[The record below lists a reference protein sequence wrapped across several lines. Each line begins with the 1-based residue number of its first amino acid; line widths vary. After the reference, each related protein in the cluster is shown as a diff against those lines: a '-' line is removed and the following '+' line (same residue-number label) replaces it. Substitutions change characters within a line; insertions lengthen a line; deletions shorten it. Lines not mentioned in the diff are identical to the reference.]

1 MEEGT
6 IVEYKV
12 SVGDEVK
19 KGDTFSRRDAEL
31 LIAWLVE
38 KSKCAVR
45 ALTAGRHSF
54 SI

>member
-19 KGDTFSRRDAEL
+19 KGDTFSRRDAE
-31 LIAWLVE
+31 
-38 KSKCAVR
+38 
-45 ALTAGRHSF
+45 
-54 SI
+54 